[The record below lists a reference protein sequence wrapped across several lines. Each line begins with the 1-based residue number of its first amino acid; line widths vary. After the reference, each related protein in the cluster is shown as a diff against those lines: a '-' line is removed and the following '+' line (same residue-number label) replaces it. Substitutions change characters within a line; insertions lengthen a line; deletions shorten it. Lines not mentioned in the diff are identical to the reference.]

1 MEHQEHQHRPPPP
14 PRNEINHIRHRKLE
28 EKELKKK
35 EKVRIKEGR
44 GQEKSFVEN
53 VFSSIFGRED
63 IDEDEEQG
71 DGNKQ
76 EQEQQEQQE
85 RQEQQEQQEQEQ
97 HDKAEDG
104 DNDDEDTDSKFSER
118 LRNMSGSTKFELE
131 RKAREEIRS
140 IKGVKAKAKLI
151 NSNEA
156 FREQTL
162 LRLKAKI
169 DKHIY
174 DDKGHY
180 VSDVPV
186 NPNKAAAKDS
196 SVSNPTN
203 NAKIV
208 SMNISDTADQLTPY
222 QKERREEELRQ
233 IRERDDYRIQESV
246 TSESRCAFNGSW
258 NYDKDEFLREKD
270 KYENQYYVEERKH
283 KLLGGVLSAAE
294 MNLPEHEQPL
304 RVVENI
310 VDTIVECALENN
322 GKYEW
327 KLDEEEVKKREEK
340 FENRRKEELRTTKK
354 MLNADEISDDDDS
367 NEEDEDYFEEEMRIH
382 RRENKLLTEK
392 LVKSIPDSLELIE
405 RMNIR
410 KEQIKAQ
417 KDKLKLKKTKQRY
430 INKIERQEKE
440 IEEAIAQAKILEAK
454 MEEQRLEKARKLA
467 IVEEERLKELKL
479 KQLSEKELIRR
490 HSEHKRKKIM
500 EMHENERKKAER
512 ARLAR
517 QEARRVQ
524 EIKLKV
530 LRETANLEVELKEN
544 AFREETRRLEEERLV
559 EENKMHV
566 EREMRNVLEK
576 ERRHRSAATRHELCI
591 QIKETREREHH
602 VAMGK
607 LRRKNSTAE
616 DAENAAKIKEALKK
630 AIQDVEE
637 TEKECLKTM
646 EAKANAYEKVKALQ
660 DRQAKHLQM
669 KRLLDKKQ
677 KESEEA
683 EYKAELEKVRS
694 SVQKAALHNSELK
707 QTLSDFN
714 KNLVVVFPKVK
725 EEKKPLPPKSSIKI
739 RAAEKLKRR
748 AVLET

>member
-1 MEHQEHQHRPPPP
+1 M
-14 PRNEINHIRHRKLE
+14 
-28 EKELKKK
+28 
-35 EKVRIKEGR
+35 
-44 GQEKSFVEN
+44 
-53 VFSSIFGRED
+53 
-63 IDEDEEQG
+63 
-71 DGNKQ
+71 
-76 EQEQQEQQE
+76 
-85 RQEQQEQQEQEQ
+85 
-97 HDKAEDG
+97 
-104 DNDDEDTDSKFSER
+104 
-118 LRNMSGSTKFELE
+118 
-131 RKAREEIRS
+131 
-140 IKGVKAKAKLI
+140 
-151 NSNEA
+151 
-156 FREQTL
+156 
-162 LRLKAKI
+162 
-169 DKHIY
+169 
-174 DDKGHY
+174 
-180 VSDVPV
+180 
-186 NPNKAAAKDS
+186 
-196 SVSNPTN
+196 
-203 NAKIV
+203 
-208 SMNISDTADQLTPY
+208 
-222 QKERREEELRQ
+222 
-233 IRERDDYRIQESV
+233 
-246 TSESRCAFNGSW
+246 
-258 NYDKDEFLREKD
+258 
-270 KYENQYYVEERKH
+270 
-283 KLLGGVLSAAE
+283 
-294 MNLPEHEQPL
+294 
-304 RVVENI
+304 
-310 VDTIVECALENN
+310 
-322 GKYEW
+322 
-327 KLDEEEVKKREEK
+327 
-340 FENRRKEELRTTKK
+340 
-354 MLNADEISDDDDS
+354 
-367 NEEDEDYFEEEMRIH
+367 
-382 RRENKLLTEK
+382 
-392 LVKSIPDSLELIE
+392 
-405 RMNIR
+405 
-410 KEQIKAQ
+410 
-417 KDKLKLKKTKQRY
+417 
-430 INKIERQEKE
+430 
-440 IEEAIAQAKILEAK
+440 
-454 MEEQRLEKARKLA
+454 
-467 IVEEERLKELKL
+467 
-479 KQLSEKELIRR
+479 
-490 HSEHKRKKIM
+490 
-500 EMHENERKKAER
+500 
-512 ARLAR
+512 
-517 QEARRVQ
+517 Q